1 MAKKKIENNELTE
14 QFPSATFEGVDVE
27 KVAKDEKF
35 MEAMKNDAEINEKQ
49 IELDW
54 ESLRNSGL
62 DKPFEGTPLGGELT
76 VNGNK
81 LQQSIPI
88 YQAPILGTH
97 TVSNDL
103 EGIELHAYEMILLK
117 YEMLL
122 GELTEI
128 YKQYPTPRVQLQS
141 VLMKDLIKTMKE
153 SIRYDIV

>member
-1 MAKKKIENNELTE
+1 MAKKKVDNDLTD

-27 KVAKDEKF
+27 KVANDEKI
-35 MEAMKNDAEINEKQ
+35 MEAMKKDAEINEKQ
-49 IELDW
+49 IELDL
-54 ESLRNSGL
+54 ESLGNSGL

-76 VNGNK
+76 VNDNK

-88 YQAPILGTH
+88 YQAPIIK
-97 TVSNDL
+97 SDDL